1 MNYNEYDNELKSAE
15 KLSVEE
21 KPVEKLSVEEKPV
34 EEEPVEEEP
43 VEEEPVEEEPV
54 EKLSVEE
61 EPVEEESVE
70 EKPVEE
76 KKRKKKKRCEHCR
89 GKLGL
94 FTFTCK
100 CGMILCQ
107 THLSPHNH
115 TCSFDYMKEKKDLIE
130 RNNPKLGEKFIRI

>member
-1 MNYNEYDNELKSAE
+1 MNSTKYDNELNSAE

-21 KPVEKLSVEEKPV
+21 KGEQEEPVEEKPV
-34 EEEPVEEEP
+34 EEKPVEEKP
-43 VEEEPVEEEPV
+43 
-54 EKLSVEE
+54 
-61 EPVEEESVE
+61 VE

-76 KKRKKKKRCEHCR
+76 KKRKKKQRCENCR
-89 GKLGL
+89 VKLGL

-115 TCSFDYMKEKKDLIE
+115 TCSFDYMKEKKELIE
-130 RNNPKLGEKFIRI
+130 KNNPKLGEKFVRI

>member
-1 MNYNEYDNELKSAE
+1 MNSTKYDNELNSAE

-21 KPVEKLSVEEKPV
+21 KGEQEEQEEQGEQEEQEEQEEQGEPVEEKPV
-34 EEEPVEEEP
+34 EEKPVEEKP
-43 VEEEPVEEEPV
+43 
-54 EKLSVEE
+54 
-61 EPVEEESVE
+61 VE

-76 KKRKKKKRCEHCR
+76 KKRKKKQRCENCR
-89 GKLGL
+89 VKLGL

-115 TCSFDYMKEKKDLIE
+115 TCSFDYMKEKKELIE
-130 RNNPKLGEKFIRI
+130 KNNPKLGEKFVRI

>member
-1 MNYNEYDNELKSAE
+1 MNSTKYDNELNSAE

-21 KPVEKLSVEEKPV
+21 KGEQEEQEEQEEEEPVEEKPV
-34 EEEPVEEEP
+34 EEKPVEEKP
-43 VEEEPVEEEPV
+43 VEEKP
-54 EKLSVEE
+54 
-61 EPVEEESVE
+61 VE

-76 KKRKKKKRCEHCR
+76 KKRKKKQRCEHCR
-89 GKLGL
+89 VKLGL

-115 TCSFDYMKEKKDLIE
+115 SCSFDYMKEKKDLIE
-130 RNNPKLGEKFIRI
+130 KNNPKLGEKFIRI

>member
-1 MNYNEYDNELKSAE
+1 MNSTKYDNELNSAE

-21 KPVEKLSVEEKPV
+21 KGEQEEQEEQGEQEEQEEQEEQGEPVEEKPV
-34 EEEPVEEEP
+34 EEKPVEEKP
-43 VEEEPVEEEPV
+43 VEEKP
-54 EKLSVEE
+54 
-61 EPVEEESVE
+61 VE

-76 KKRKKKKRCEHCR
+76 KKRKKKQRCENCR
-89 GKLGL
+89 VKLGL

-115 TCSFDYMKEKKDLIE
+115 TCSFDYMKEKKELIE
-130 RNNPKLGEKFIRI
+130 KNNPKLGEKFVRI

>member
-34 EEEPVEEEP
+34 EEE
-43 VEEEPVEEEPV
+43 
-54 EKLSVEE
+54 S
-61 EPVEEESVE
+61 VEEESVE

>member
-1 MNYNEYDNELKSAE
+1 MNSNEYNNELKSAE
-15 KLSVEE
+15 KISLEE
-21 KPVEKLSVEEKPV
+21 EPLEEEPLEEEPL

-54 EKLSVEE
+54 E
-61 EPVEEESVE
+61 
-70 EKPVEE
+70 E

-89 GKLGL
+89 VKLGL

-115 TCSFDYMKEKKDLIE
+115 ACSFDYMQEKKDLIE
-130 RNNPKLGEKFIRI
+130 KNNPKLGEKFVRI

>member
-1 MNYNEYDNELKSAE
+1 MNSTKYDNELNSAE

-21 KPVEKLSVEEKPV
+21 KGEQEEQEEQGEQEEQEEQEEQGEPVEEKPV
-34 EEEPVEEEP
+34 EEKPVEEKP
-43 VEEEPVEEEPV
+43 
-54 EKLSVEE
+54 
-61 EPVEEESVE
+61 VE

-76 KKRKKKKRCEHCR
+76 KKRKKKQRCENCR
-89 GKLGL
+89 VKLGL

-115 TCSFDYMKEKKDLIE
+115 SCSFDYMKEKKDLIE
-130 RNNPKLGEKFIRI
+130 KNNPKLGEKFIRI